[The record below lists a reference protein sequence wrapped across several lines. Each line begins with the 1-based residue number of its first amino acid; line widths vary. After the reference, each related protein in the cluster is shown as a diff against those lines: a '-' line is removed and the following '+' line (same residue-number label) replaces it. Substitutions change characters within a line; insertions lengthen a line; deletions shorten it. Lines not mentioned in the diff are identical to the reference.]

1 MSYQLADKTHMTPG
15 LYITGTNTG
24 VGKSHVT
31 RLIARALVN
40 AGYKVGV
47 YKPVATDCKR
57 QGTEVV
63 APDAVKL
70 WDAAGRP
77 GKLEDVC
84 PQKFV
89 APLAP
94 PSSARLE
101 GREVDRELLRSGLE
115 LWRANS
121 DIVLVEGAGG
131 LLSPMSEEDDNSNL
145 AAEFGYPLMVVAVNE
160 LGTINSTL
168 LTLLAAK
175 TLLPTIPIA
184 GVILNRLKLFP
195 DDESCKTNADEIACR
210 TDVPVLTCVNYQQQE
225 FRDEVDWHA
234 LACLNR

>member
-1 MSYQLADKTHMTPG
+1 MTPG

-31 RLIARALVN
+31 RLIARALVKT
-40 AGYKVGV
+40 GYKVGV

-57 QGTEVV
+57 QGQEII

-70 WDAAGRP
+70 WEAAGRP
-77 GKLEDVC
+77 GTLEEVC

-94 PSSARLE
+94 PTSARLE
-101 GREVDRELLRSGLE
+101 GREVNSELLRTGVE
-115 LWRANS
+115 VWRANS

-131 LLSPMSEEDDNSNL
+131 LLSPMSEDDDNSTL
-145 AAEFGYPLMVVAVNE
+145 AGELGYPLLIVAVNE

-168 LTLLAAK
+168 LTLLAVK
-175 TLLPTIPIA
+175 TLIPQIPVA

-210 TDVPVLTCVNYQQQE
+210 TDVPVLGCVNYQQQE
-225 FRDEVDWHA
+225 LRDEVDWFS
-234 LACLNR
+234 LASLANR

>member
-1 MSYQLADKTHMTPG
+1 MTPG

-31 RLIARALVN
+31 RLIARALVK

-47 YKPVATDCKR
+47 YKPAATDCKR
-57 QGTEVV
+57 EGTDLV

-70 WDAAGRP
+70 WEAAGRP
-77 GKLEDVC
+77 GKLDDVC

-94 PSSARLE
+94 PSSARME

-115 LWRANS
+115 VWRASS

-131 LLSPMSEEDDNSNL
+131 LLSPMSDDDDNATL
-145 AAEFGYPLMVVAVNE
+145 ASDLGYPLMVVAINE

-175 TLLPTIPIA
+175 TLIPQIPIA
-184 GVILNRLKLFP
+184 GIVLNRLKLFP
-195 DDESCKTNADEIACR
+195 DDESCKTNGAEIASR
-210 TDVPVLTCVNYQQQE
+210 TDVPVLTSVNYQQQE
-225 FRDEVDWHA
+225 FKDDVDWYG
-234 LACLNR
+234 LASKK

>member
-1 MSYQLADKTHMTPG
+1 MTPG
-15 LYITGTNTG
+15 LYITGTNTS
-24 VGKSHVT
+24 VGKSHIT
-31 RLIARALVN
+31 RLIARALLK

-47 YKPVATDCKR
+47 YKPAATDCKR

-94 PSSARLE
+94 PTAARLE
-101 GREVDRELLRSGLE
+101 GREVNRELLRTGLE
-115 LWRANS
+115 IWRANS
-121 DIVLVEGAGG
+121 DVVLVEGAGG
-131 LLSPMSEEDDNSNL
+131 LLSPMSDEDDNTVL
-145 AAEFGYPLMVVAVNE
+145 AAEFGFPLMVVSVNE
-160 LGTINSTL
+160 LGTINGTL

-175 TLLPTIPIA
+175 TLIPQVPIA
-184 GVILNRLKLFP
+184 GVILNRIAIFP
-195 DDESCKTNADEIACR
+195 DDESTKSNAEEITRR
-210 TDVPVLTCVNYQQQE
+210 TDVPILACVNYQQQE
-225 FRDEVDWHA
+225 FQEQIDWYG
-234 LACLNR
+234 LASQTKQ

>member
-1 MSYQLADKTHMTPG
+1 MIMTPG

-47 YKPVATDCKR
+47 YKPVATDCRR
-57 QGTEVV
+57 QGMDVV

-70 WDAAGRP
+70 WEAAGRP
-77 GKLEDVC
+77 GRLEDVC

-94 PSSARLE
+94 PTSARLE
-101 GREVDRELLRSGLE
+101 GREVDRDLLRTGLE
-115 LWRANS
+115 IWRATS

-131 LLSPMSEEDDNSNL
+131 LLSPMSDDDDNATL
-145 AAEFGYPLMVVAVNE
+145 AAELGYPLMVVAVNE
-160 LGTINSTL
+160 LGTINATL
-168 LTLLAAK
+168 LTLLGAK
-175 TLLPTIPIA
+175 TLVPQIPIA
-184 GVILNRLKLFP
+184 GMILNRLKLFP
-195 DDESCKTNADEIACR
+195 DDESCKTNADEIASR
-210 TDVPVLTCVNYQQQE
+210 TDVPMLACVNYQQQE
-225 FRDEVDWHA
+225 FRDEIDWFA
-234 LACLNR
+234 LASSTNR

>member
-1 MSYQLADKTHMTPG
+1 MTPG
-15 LYITGTNTG
+15 LYITGTNTS

-31 RLIARALVN
+31 RLIARALVQ

-57 QGTEVV
+57 QGQEVV
-63 APDAVKL
+63 APDAIKL
-70 WDAAGRP
+70 WEAAGKP
-77 GKLEDVC
+77 GNLADVC
-84 PQKFV
+84 PQRFI

-94 PSSARLE
+94 PTSARLE
-101 GREVDRELLRSGLE
+101 GREVDRDLLRSGLE
-115 LWRANS
+115 VWRACS

-131 LLSPMSEEDDNSNL
+131 LLSPMSEEDDNANL
-145 AAEFGYPLMVVAVNE
+145 AGEFGYPLMLVAVNE

-175 TLLPTIPIA
+175 TLIPQIPIA

-195 DDESCKTNADEIACR
+195 DDESIKTNADEIACR
-210 TDVPVLTCVNYQQQE
+210 TDVPILTCVNYQQQE
-225 FRDEVDWHA
+225 IKEEIDWYA
-234 LACLNR
+234 LASKK

>member
-1 MSYQLADKTHMTPG
+1 MTPG

-31 RLIARALVN
+31 RLIARALVKS
-40 AGYKVGV
+40 GYKVGV
-47 YKPVATDCKR
+47 YKPVATDCRR
-57 QGTEVV
+57 QGQEVI

-70 WDAAGRP
+70 WEAAGRP

-101 GREVDRELLRSGLE
+101 GREVDRDLLRTGLE
-115 LWRANS
+115 SWRANS

-131 LLSPMSEEDDNSNL
+131 LLSPMSEDDDNATL

-175 TLLPTIPIA
+175 TLVPQIPIA

-195 DDESCKTNADEIACR
+195 DDESTKTNADEIACR

-225 FRDEVDWHA
+225 FKDLVDWYA
-234 LACLNR
+234 LANPKTTD

>member
-1 MSYQLADKTHMTPG
+1 MTPG

-31 RLIARALVN
+31 RLIARALVK

-57 QGTEVV
+57 EVTEVV

-70 WDAAGRP
+70 WEAAGRP
-77 GKLEDVC
+77 GNLEDVC

-101 GREVDRELLRSGLE
+101 GREVNRDLLRTGLE
-115 LWRANS
+115 IWRACS

-131 LLSPMSEEDDNSNL
+131 LLSPMSDDDDNSTL
-145 AAEFGYPLMVVAVNE
+145 AGDFGYPLMVVAVNE
-160 LGTINSTL
+160 LGTINATL

-175 TLLPTIPIA
+175 TLLPELPIA
-184 GVILNRLKLFP
+184 GVVLNRLKLFP

-210 TDVPVLTCVNYQQQE
+210 TNVPVLANVNYQQQE
-225 FRDEVDWHA
+225 LRDEVDWYA
-234 LACLNR
+234 LACKK